1 MSAEDRYRTGLD
13 LLVQRSDRLQQ
24 VQLLLSIPKTV
35 WLLDKPSKE
44 VEIGDDGEY
53 EDYSVTDDIVLL
65 KGEFDLVSNHKEEDI
80 RRELEEIFSRKFP
93 GITMYDFEFVKR
105 DRNIISTPV
114 VKEGHQ
120 WDFAHVK
127 HLCGNGRLYVRLIT
141 SKEEMEQKDA
151 TLTTSSQLSQGSAST
166 SFSRMPSHAS
176 ASATV
181 RLSDVPHSAAVSDVP
196 PAVSDDDD
204 LPEFGAAQSNANH

>member
-1 MSAEDRYRTGLD
+1 MG
-13 LLVQRSDRLQQ
+13 
-24 VQLLLSIPKTV
+24 K
-35 WLLDKPSKE
+35 
-44 VEIGDDGEY
+44 
-53 EDYSVTDDIVLL
+53 
-65 KGEFDLVSNHKEEDI
+65 
-80 RRELEEIFSRKFP
+80 
-93 GITMYDFEFVKR
+93 
-105 DRNIISTPV
+105 
-114 VKEGHQ
+114 GHQ

-181 RLSDVPHSAAVSDVP
+181 RLSDVPHSAPVSDVP

-204 LPEFGAAQSNANH
+204 LPEFGAAQSMPTTEQKVARLAAVFPVIPLPVIRNALLSLLFLTEAQKGLLMSPDHCRPPSCKATVLVSQSLSGASDQLGPNLLIANFSC